1 MFELNINTLVMK
13 KIIYLSAFIGIL
25 GIAYSFNKSESKKI
39 ESSKGQW
46 CYQIKC
52 DGKSWHELS
61 PTCFSSS
68 EGLQIMKAKYPNC
81 NVSYAADGH
90 CK

>member
-1 MFELNINTLVMK
+1 MK
-13 KIIYLSAFIGIL
+13 KIIILSAFFGIL
-25 GIAYSFNKSESKKI
+25 GIAYSFKNESNKNYKL
-39 ESSKGQW
+39 KGQW
-46 CYQIKC
+46 CYYIKC
-52 DGKSWHELS
+52 NGKSWHELS

-81 NVSYAADGH
+81 SVSYAADGH